1 MNKKT
6 YKVIK
11 GYSELSYPERREVR
25 EFIEKFEKE
34 EPGDRKPLI
43 KGLYESVGPL
53 DSDNCPCCG
62 K

>member
-11 GYSELSYPERREVR
+11 GYSELEYSKRKEVR
-25 EFIEKFEKE
+25 EWIEKYEKE
-34 EPGDRKPLI
+34 NIEDRKPLI
-43 KGLYESVGPL
+43 KGIFESVGPL